1 MEQYKEDTLQ
11 KKEVFNERLAR
22 VIMRLEKE
30 RVIYIASPLKTDTMK
45 TA

>member
-1 MEQYKEDTLQ
+1 MDQYRDDTLQ
-11 KKEVFNERLAR
+11 KKEMFNERLAR

-30 RVIYIASPLKTDTMK
+30 RVIYIASPLKTGTMK